1 MPQPQKNEAA
11 STFVNMYCGL
21 SSAIPNGFESNFM
34 TASNTHDLSPMTP
47 QTPPLDL
54 TALRDALASLLR
66 ALTRWQA
73 TERQDEELRDACIQR
88 FEYTFELSWKM
99 LARRLERDLPDAR
112 SVDAMSFRDLMRSGG
127 ERGLVRD
134 VDAWMVFRDKRNIT
148 SHTYNAAKAAD
159 VASVIPVFA
168 EHAQE
173 LLAQLQARGVSDA

>member
-1 MPQPQKNEAA
+1 MNPELPLLD
-11 STFVNMYCGL
+11 L
-21 SSAIPNGFESNFM
+21 SS
-34 TASNTHDLSPMTP
+34 
-47 QTPPLDL
+47 
-54 TALRDALASLLR
+54 LRDALASLQR

-73 TERQDEELRDACIQR
+73 TAAQDEELRDACIQR

-99 LARRLERDLPDAR
+99 LQRRLELDLADAH

-159 VASVIPVFA
+159 VAAVIPAFA
-168 EHAQE
+168 QHAQE
-173 LLAQLQARGVSDA
+173 LLAQLQARGASDA